1 MNVSVRPYKE
11 WVHFSMNFYSLFL
24 LVTYI
29 PDIAGIDNLLIRN
42 LFWLVRLML
51 ACWILFHQQQTAFH
65 FNAVQKLYLVVCL
78 IYIVNIFIDVY
89 LDPNYFVMGRT
100 DGKMDLLGFIL
111 NIILALTFRYDDT
124 FDSKNSFNFFWI
136 SLAFGLLL
144 AFHFARLT
152 PRMLLFDE
160 ETTRYDANSTV
171 NTIGYGQSGCAMCL
185 VSVYG
190 LLIHK
195 KLTYKLIFLAM
206 LALGFMSI
214 VKAGSRSPVV
224 VFVLVMAF
232 YLISRLGKLKGFILF
247 ASFIGLFIVF
257 INPIQDLLH
266 SMGSNIG
273 DRLINIV
280 VNRDTSGRE
289 EIWKNV
295 ISIIG
300 DSPIFGAYYLVPS
313 GEGGGMYPHN
323 FYLEVFMATGLLGG
337 IPFMILIFYTLGKT
351 YNLLRLQH
359 SSTWILLLYLQIII
373 FGFFSTGL
381 YSSQECWI
389 LIFLILTI
397 KIPDENSAGVQSTN
411 IANG

>member
-1 MNVSVRPYKE
+1 
-11 WVHFSMNFYSLFL
+11 MNFYSLFL

-29 PDIAGIDNLLIRN
+29 PDIVGIDSLLIRN
-42 LFWLVRLML
+42 LFWLLRLML
-51 ACWILFHQQQTAFH
+51 ACWILFHEQQKAFH

-89 LDPNYFVMGRT
+89 LDPNDFVMGRT

-111 NIILALTFRYDDT
+111 NIILALTFRYDET

-136 SLAFGLLL
+136 SLAIGLVL

-152 PRMLLFDE
+152 PRFLLFDE
-160 ETTRYDANSTV
+160 DTTRYDANSTV
-171 NTIGYGQSGCAMCL
+171 NTIGYGQCGCAMCL
-185 VSVYG
+185 VAVYG
-190 LLIHK
+190 ILTHK
-195 KLTYKLIFLAM
+195 KLTYKLIFLGI

-214 VKAGSRSPVV
+214 IKAGSRSPVV
-224 VFVLVMAF
+224 VFILVIAF
-232 YLISRLGKLKGFILF
+232 YLISRLGKIKGFILF
-247 ASFIGLFIVF
+247 ASFITLFILF

-266 SMGSNIG
+266 AMGSNIG
-273 DRLINIV
+273 DRLTDMV

-289 EIWKNV
+289 DIWKNV
-295 ISIIG
+295 IGIIAK
-300 DSPIFGAYYLVPS
+300 SPIFGAYYIVPS

-323 FYLEVFMATGLLGG
+323 FYLEVFMATGFFGG
-337 IPFMILIFYTLGKT
+337 VPFLILIFYTISKT

-359 SSTWILLLYLQIII
+359 SSTWILLLYLQTII

-397 KIPDENSAGVQSTN
+397 KIPEENGTGIHSTN
-411 IANG
+411 IGNG